1 MHIVDGKAPEV
12 ILVTGGAGY
21 IASHCSVL
29 LLEAGYEVVIVDNLC
44 NSSQEAL
51 IRVADI
57 AGRPLRGF
65 YQVDLLDSAALEAV
79 FQSHPFSAVIHFAGI
94 KAVGESVKEPLRY
107 YHNNI
112 TGTLNLLQ
120 CMRKFRVRTLVYSS
134 SATVYGEPS
143 ETPILETAEIRP
155 TSPYGRTKAM
165 IEQIIMDV
173 TEVEGWQS
181 VILRYFNPVGAH
193 PSGRL
198 GEAPQGVPNNLM
210 PYLAQVAVGNLE
222 KITILG
228 SDYSTRD
235 GTGMRDYI
243 HVMDLCRGHLV
254 ALQAAPGDR
263 GQARIYNL
271 GTGVGYTVKEM
282 ISAFEAVTGKP
293 ILVEVGPRRHGDVA
307 VLLADSSKANREL
320 GWRADQ
326 SLEAMCED
334 LWKWQST
341 NPHGYSS
348 K

>member
-1 MHIVDGKAPEV
+1 MHTVDGKAPEV

-120 CMRKFRVRTLVYSS
+120 CMRKFRVQTLVYSS

-143 ETPILETAEIRP
+143 ETPILETAEIHP
-155 TSPYGRTKAM
+155 TSPYGWTKAM
-165 IEQIIMDV
+165 IEQIITDV

-235 GTGMRDYI
+235 GTGIAANALTCLTMNRNTRLHPCHGSLSRTFGGPPGRFWRSRAGQDIQSGHRRGIYRERD
-243 HVMDLCRGHLV
+243 DL
-254 ALQAAPGDR
+254 
-263 GQARIYNL
+263 
-271 GTGVGYTVKEM
+271 GV
-282 ISAFEAVTGKP
+282 
-293 ILVEVGPRRHGDVA
+293 
-307 VLLADSSKANREL
+307 
-320 GWRADQ
+320 
-326 SLEAMCED
+326 
-334 LWKWQST
+334 
-341 NPHGYSS
+341 
-348 K
+348 

>member
-235 GTGMRDYI
+235 GTGIAANALTFLTMNRNTRLHPCHGSLSRTSGGPPSRSWRSRAGQDIQSGHRRGIYRERD
-243 HVMDLCRGHLV
+243 DF
-254 ALQAAPGDR
+254 
-263 GQARIYNL
+263 
-271 GTGVGYTVKEM
+271 GV
-282 ISAFEAVTGKP
+282 
-293 ILVEVGPRRHGDVA
+293 
-307 VLLADSSKANREL
+307 
-320 GWRADQ
+320 
-326 SLEAMCED
+326 
-334 LWKWQST
+334 
-341 NPHGYSS
+341 
-348 K
+348 